1 MHRIFFLAF
10 CLVSCQ
16 ENAQSPA
23 LLTRINASRTYTSI
37 AEIPLPE
44 GYTRIRDSVTD
55 FSHWLRE
62 RPLKKDNTVYL
73 YDGRPKGNQQA
84 QFAVLDIP
92 VGKKDLQQCADAIM
106 RLRAEYLYDQKRWNE
121 VSFLATSGQTLSFS
135 RWQQGYRYRL
145 KGQRLEEYRTSAAQ
159 GNTRDEFE
167 QYLQLVFTY
176 CGTGSL
182 HRQLRKADASKPV
195 KAGDVFLQPGF
206 PGHAM
211 LVIDVAGK
219 NGERIFL
226 LAQSYMPAQ
235 DIHVVKNPMDTNL
248 SPWYK
253 EEGKG
258 QLITPEWIFE
268 DWPLYR
274 W

>member
-92 VGKKDLQQCADAIM
+92 VGKKTCSNVRMPLCGCGPSICMIRKDGMRSAFSRPVDRPYLFHAGSKGTGIGSKDNGWKNTGPVRHRATPATNLNNTCNWYSPIAARAHCTGNCVRQM
-106 RLRAEYLYDQKRWNE
+106 RLNR
-121 VSFLATSGQTLSFS
+121 
-135 RWQQGYRYRL
+135 
-145 KGQRLEEYRTSAAQ
+145 
-159 GNTRDEFE
+159 
-167 QYLQLVFTY
+167 
-176 CGTGSL
+176 
-182 HRQLRKADASKPV
+182 
-195 KAGDVFLQPGF
+195 
-206 PGHAM
+206 
-211 LVIDVAGK
+211 
-219 NGERIFL
+219 
-226 LAQSYMPAQ
+226 
-235 DIHVVKNPMDTNL
+235 
-248 SPWYK
+248 
-253 EEGKG
+253 
-258 QLITPEWIFE
+258 
-268 DWPLYR
+268 
-274 W
+274 